1 MIVHDGAQ
9 FNPMHYLKIFFRRKW
24 FVIIPII
31 LGMII
36 GIIAGNLMPKVYES
50 YTLILVEEEKIINPI
65 ISGLAISTSAAQRL
79 STLRERIMGWFSL
92 VKLTEKM
99 NLAEGIKNQQEY
111 ENLILGKL
119 RKNIGV
125 SMRGNSLV
133 RISFRGEK
141 PDMTQQV
148 VKNITDIFIE
158 QNIETQNKESDVAIM
173 FLTEQLKIY
182 QRKIKES
189 EIAAVEDQIKLLM
202 MDSTEEHP
210 MVKDLKSKLAK
221 LQVDLDNAEFQPDYK
236 ISSNPMYTKLKED
249 LQKEIETMQTNAA
262 ATGAAPDPLANANLT
277 ENLYKAVLVDKLDD
291 VMARDVKVN
300 ESIYGMLLQR
310 LETAKI
316 TRSLEA
322 SKEGTRYTVIDPP
335 RVPLRPI
342 KPNKFMVFMMSAFLG
357 GAAGV
362 GLVLLMEF
370 ADASLLGVDEAKA
383 FLEYPILG
391 AISKIITDDDLSKIK
406 AKRTATMGISL
417 AASLSVIFI
426 VLIYSLMHR

>member
-1 MIVHDGAQ
+1 MNIQEGAQ

-24 FVIIPII
+24 FIIIPII
-31 LGMII
+31 IGMIA
-36 GIIAGNLMPKVYES
+36 GIVAGNLMPKSYES

-65 ISGLAISTSAAQRL
+65 ISGLAISTSASQRL

-99 NLAEGIKNQQEY
+99 NLAAGIKNQQEF
-111 ENLILGKL
+111 ENLILNKL

-125 SMRGNSLV
+125 QMKGSNFV
-133 RISFRGEK
+133 RISFRGEN
-141 PDMTQQV
+141 PEMTQQI

-158 QNIETQNKESDVAIM
+158 QNVESQNKESDVAIV

-189 EIAAVEDQIKLLM
+189 EIASIEDQIKTLL

-210 MVKDLKSKLAK
+210 MVKDLRSKLIK
-221 LQVDLDNAEFQPDYK
+221 LQEDMDNSEFRPDYK
-236 ISSNPMYTKLKED
+236 ISSNPMYVKLKED
-249 LQKEIETMQTNAA
+249 LQKDIENMQTDIASGSTAKDSSAKIN
-262 ATGAAPDPLANANLT
+262 LADS
-277 ENLYKAVLVDKLDD
+277 LYKAVLVDKLDD
-291 VMARDVKVN
+291 VMARDVKIN
-300 ESIYGMLLQR
+300 EAIYGMLLQR

-335 RVPLRPI
+335 RIPLKPI
-342 KPNKFMVFMMSAFLG
+342 KPNKFMIFMMAVFMG
-357 GAAGV
+357 GAGGV

-370 ADASLLGVDEAKA
+370 TDASFLGVDEAKA

-391 AISKIITDDDLSKIK
+391 AISKIVTEDDFGRIK
-406 AKRTATMGISL
+406 SRRTATMGISI

-426 VLIYSLMHR
+426 VLVYSLIHR